1 MNTDYTM
8 APATTLLDMA
18 CACCSKPLLDAD
30 SIEAGVGPEC
40 RRKHGYTK
48 AQGSADWMQA
58 HTILMASS
66 LWENAD
72 LEHTFV
78 NAQNTDDARRASNA
92 FVHYIAAHQTGV
104 DVLVAVNVVRLLGY
118 TTLADRMVKRL
129 ATVRIEVVSGRLL
142 LKAPYSDAAVMA
154 FRTIPGRVWD
164 KTTKQTSFPIEQKR
178 SVFEALKSCFAGAIG
193 FGPKGL
199 FTLG

>member
-1 MNTDYTM
+1 MNDYTM
-8 APATTLLDMA
+8 APATTLLA
-18 CACCSKPLLDAD
+18 TSCACCSKPLLDAD
-30 SIEAGVGPEC
+30 SVETGVGPEC

-48 AQGSADWMQA
+48 AQGIADWA
-58 HTILMASS
+58 GVIAVLAASDLWSNTS
-66 LWENAD
+66 LV
-72 LEHTFV
+72 TTV
-78 NAQNTDDARRASNA
+78 QRAQSDNDARKASNA
-92 FVHYIAAHQTGV
+92 LVHYIAAQQTGA
-104 DVLVAVNVVRLLGY
+104 DVLVAVNCVRLLGY

-129 ATVRIEVVSGRLL
+129 ATVRIEVVSDRLL

-178 SVFEALKSCFAGAIG
+178 SVFEALKACFAGSIG